1 MENRKSPTELEE
13 KETINFV
20 EIQITKNIRDY
31 KNLLIEL
38 RNLKQDIEYN
48 EKERIIELEKAKTK
62 ERKNIIKKE
71 HAEEILEEKKAIA
84 EFEKRLS
91 DKEDPYFIKKK
102 ISKDDFKNY
111 LTLTGKTY
119 EQLKAEAAED
129 CDEKLLP
136 QNRIRKGGRTRK
148 PKKSKKSKKTRKTR
162 KMKGGTPLSELIP
175 CIAVESTFTYN
186 VDGEEGEYKVI
197 RLAQEGTI
205 YIINSIKVGSESDP
219 IKLNL
224 NFDIINKE
232 ITPGRELLPTGVLLT
247 PDEEALAQDRA
258 NRSWT
263 TNLRQERSR
272 LLKEKIEKHYPEENM
287 GGSKKSKKTRKKKN
301 KKKGAGPPDKP
312 ESDKP
317 QPEQPLP
324 SQPKSEKLEAAQGL
338 LKMSKIGEKS
348 KENKK

>member
-1 MENRKSPTELEE
+1 MENRKSPTELVEID
-13 KETINFV
+13 TISFV

-48 EKERIIELEKAKTK
+48 EKERKDELEKANTK
-62 ERKNIIKKE
+62 VREDIIKKE
-71 HAEEILEEKKAIA
+71 HEKEILEEKKVIA
-84 EFEKRLS
+84 ELEKRLS
-91 DKEDPYFIKKK
+91 DTKDPYFIKRK

-148 PKKSKKSKKTRKTR
+148 SKKSKKTRKTR
-162 KMKGGTPLSELIP
+162 KMKGGTPSLSEVIP
-175 CIAVESTFTYN
+175 RIEVDSIFT
-186 VDGEEGEYKVI
+186 VDGKEGEYKVI
-197 RLAQEGTI
+197 RLSQEGSI
-205 YIINSIKVGSESDP
+205 YIINSIKVGSESEP

-247 PDEEALAQDRA
+247 PDEEDLARNRA
-258 NRSWT
+258 NRSWN

-287 GGSKKSKKTRKKKN
+287 GGSKKSKKTRKNKN
-301 KKKGAGPPDKP
+301 KKKGAGPPEKP

-324 SQPKSEKLEAAQGL
+324 SQPKSKILEAAQGL